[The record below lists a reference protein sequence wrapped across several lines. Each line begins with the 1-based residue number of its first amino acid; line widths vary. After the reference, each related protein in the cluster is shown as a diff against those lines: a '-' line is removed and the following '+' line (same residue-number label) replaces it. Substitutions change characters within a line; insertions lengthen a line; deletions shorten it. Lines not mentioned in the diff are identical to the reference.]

1 VQPNAQGTQG
11 YDPYA
16 YVANNPVSRTDPSGQ
31 EALPEDPGDVPRVLL
46 RVLERTGE
54 TMARTPYAPL
64 WEVAIALAEQI
75 GIALVLAF
83 FVFVVMTFVTLVLA
97 CLAERGI
104 TGGSTGDCT
113 IVVGAAKSAWDW
125 ATGAA
130 RSAAESVAETAKS
143 WAEDSCPKDTV
154 PVPSDDGLY
163 RCEKPAEPNWVVR
176 GGTASA
182 DNLKKAAKLHPEVGV
197 YGISV
202 QYHPGATIE
211 ELARAGQFPHPKIS
225 VTAAEVLIGAGQAA
239 GYEIALVDTPGPG
252 YHHDIQVPEPMP
264 DDLAQA
270 LASVFTQQPNPAQV
284 KP

>member
-163 RCEKPAEPNWVVR
+163 RCEKQQNEPFYIYRAGKKNPGDLRVR
-176 GGTASA
+176 SPEKGDKVDDKGRLSFYERL
-182 DNLKKAAKLHPEVGV
+182 DQIPVKKDTYIRVDTSKLTLGSWERDPPPPGHVSVFLEV
-197 YGISV
+197 
-202 QYHPGATIE
+202 PGANNS
-211 ELARAGQFPHPKIS
+211 S
-225 VTAAEVLIGAGQAA
+225 VPEIQAAAERF
-239 GYEIALVDTPGPG
+239 PW
-252 YHHDIQVPEPMP
+252 P
-264 DDLAQA
+264 D
-270 LASVFTQQPNPAQV
+270 
-284 KP
+284 